1 MKSTHARNLAF
12 AALLGLAVSA
22 ASCGALPTSPV
33 QTDPAND
40 GATGTAVS
48 QITDEG
54 TPGGAPNFDSTTEP
68 APIVVGGGG
77 TTGTGAHGRG
87 HGKGHFKH

>member
-33 QTDPAND
+33 QMDPANG
-40 GATGTAVS
+40 GATGAGAS

-54 TPGGAPNFDSTTEP
+54 TPGGGSNFDSTTEP
-68 APIVVGGGG
+68 SPIVIGGGVTG
-77 TTGTGAHGRG
+77 TTARG
-87 HGKGHFKH
+87 HGHAWGRNKH